1 MRGYR
6 FLMSQPIN
14 HNLERGIP
22 FASTR
27 FTKETWPANGSN
39 RRGIT
44 AILLAPN
51 ARARERSK
59 HVEDASGGATRSR
72 ASKNL
77 LAPRIPTWN
86 ANNTRSMKSN
96 YRSIFTQL
104 VETCL
109 GSWERER
116 ENKTFRERTI
126 ITTRSTTRTNS
137 FVPPYIYIYVL
148 SKLPFPNLPR
158 FLVPYESID
167 DHDLPRRNRGW
178 HTSGQCDLPV
188 SDKPTLFASFFLSL
202 PLSSCSRG
210 VDNSPRNSTRFSF
223 RFCHRSNAI
232 QRLD

>member
-1 MRGYR
+1 
-6 FLMSQPIN
+6 
-14 HNLERGIP
+14 
-22 FASTR
+22 
-27 FTKETWPANGSN
+27 
-39 RRGIT
+39 
-44 AILLAPN
+44 
-51 ARARERSK
+51 
-59 HVEDASGGATRSR
+59 
-72 ASKNL
+72 
-77 LAPRIPTWN
+77 
-86 ANNTRSMKSN
+86 MKSN

-137 FVPPYIYIYVL
+137 FVPPYIYVL

-188 SDKPTLFASFFLSL
+188 SDKPTLFASFFFSL

-210 VDNSPRNSTRFSF
+210 VDNSPRNSTHDFLSDSVIDRT
-223 RFCHRSNAI
+223 RSNDWI
-232 QRLD
+232 NHYWTPLDNLAREYLSLSLFLPLSLSPPLCLARSLFSSTLPRSNLPFSLIGKWNARHPHSLDEKRWSATLRSWNTRSRAARPFLQSY